1 MRFFELQ
8 AVILAGGLGT
18 RLRPLTFR
26 VPKPMVDINGK
37 PFLEIKLRDM
47 LKRGI
52 TDYVV
57 CVGYL
62 GNMIEEYFGDG
73 SRFGARIRYSYD
85 GEKLLGP
92 IGALKNAQNLL
103 DEDFIVTY
111 GDNHVDVDYFEMV
124 KKLRES
130 KVLGLMAVLHN
141 KNRRGKSD
149 VDVRNGYVVAY
160 SKRSAKGLE
169 WINYG
174 VFALRKEALEL
185 ARSGEEEEFF
195 NELISRRELLAFK
208 VSKRFYDVG
217 SHDSLEEFRRLFTE
231 GNMHSASLNCT
242 AGNLIVS
249 SHLRCPRTVISV
261 GNFHVYCLNSL
272 SKAFFPSKME
282 FPFRLNCS
290 LVGS

>member
-1 MRFFELQ
+1 MNTLQ

-18 RLRPLTFR
+18 RLRPLTLK

-47 LKRGI
+47 LERGI
-52 TDYVV
+52 RDYVF

-73 SRFGARIRYSYD
+73 SRFSARIRYSYD

-103 DEDFIVTY
+103 EEDFVVTY
-111 GDNHVDVDYFEMV
+111 GDNYVDVDYHEMA
-124 KKLRES
+124 KKLRKS
-130 KVLGLMAVLHN
+130 RALGVMAVLHN
-141 KNRRGKSD
+141 KNRWGKSD
-149 VDVRNGYVVAY
+149 ADVRNGYVVAY
-160 SKRSAKGLE
+160 SKHSDKGFE

-174 VFALRKEALEL
+174 VFALRKEALGL
-185 ARSGEEEEFF
+185 ARSGDEEEFF

-217 SHDSLEEFRRLFTE
+217 LPDSLEEFKRLI
-231 GNMHSASLNCT
+231 ASMK
-242 AGNLIVS
+242 
-249 SHLRCPRTVISV
+249 VI
-261 GNFHVYCLNSL
+261 N
-272 SKAFFPSKME
+272 
-282 FPFRLNCS
+282 
-290 LVGS
+290 

>member
-1 MRFFELQ
+1 MFEKVQ
-8 AVILAGGLGT
+8 AVILAGGIGT
-18 RLRPLTFR
+18 RLRPLTLK

-37 PFLEIKLRDM
+37 PFLEIKLSDM

-52 TDYVV
+52 TDYVF

-62 GNMIEEYFGDG
+62 GKVIEEYFGDG
-73 SRFGARIRYSYD
+73 SRFGAKIRYSYD
-85 GEKLLGP
+85 GENLLGP

-103 DEDFIVTY
+103 NEDFIVTY
-111 GDNHVDVDYFEMV
+111 GDNYVVVDYYEMV

-130 KVLGLMAVLHN
+130 KALGLMAVLHN
-141 KNRRGKSD
+141 KNRWGKSD
-149 VDVRNGYVVAY
+149 VDVRDGYVVAY
-160 SKRSAKGLE
+160 SKHSDKGFE

-217 SHDSLEEFRRLFTE
+217 SHDSLEEFRRLFAE
-231 GNMHSASLNCT
+231 GNVHSATLDCT

-249 SHLRCPRTVISV
+249 SHLRCSRTVISV
-261 GNFHVYCLNSL
+261 GNFYVYRLKSL
-272 SKAFFPSKME
+272 SKPFLPNKIE

>member
-1 MRFFELQ
+1 MFEKVQ

-18 RLRPLTFR
+18 RLRPLTLK

-52 TDYVV
+52 RDYVF

-62 GNMIEEYFGDG
+62 GKVIEEYFGDG
-73 SRFGARIRYSYD
+73 SKFGARIRYSYD

-111 GDNHVDVDYFEMV
+111 GDNYVDVDYYGMV
-124 KKLRES
+124 KDLRES
-130 KVLGLMAVLHN
+130 KALGVMAVLHN
-141 KNRRGKSD
+141 KNRWGKSD
-149 VDVRNGYVVAY
+149 VDVRDGYVVAY
-160 SKRSAKGLE
+160 SKHSEKGLE

-174 VFALRKEALEL
+174 VFALRKGALGL
-185 ARSGEEEEFF
+185 ARSGDEEEFF
-195 NELISRRELLAFK
+195 NELIPRRKLLAFK

-217 SHDSLEEFRRLFTE
+217 SPESLEEFKR
-231 GNMHSASLNCT
+231 
-242 AGNLIVS
+242 LIVS
-249 SHLRCPRTVISV
+249 MKVI
-261 GNFHVYCLNSL
+261 N
-272 SKAFFPSKME
+272 
-282 FPFRLNCS
+282 
-290 LVGS
+290 

>member
-1 MRFFELQ
+1 MNTLQ

-18 RLRPLTFR
+18 RLRPLTLK

-52 TDYVV
+52 RDYVF

-62 GNMIEEYFGDG
+62 GKVIEEYFGDG
-73 SRFGARIRYSYD
+73 SKFGARIRYSYD

-111 GDNHVDVDYFEMV
+111 GDNYVDVDYYGMV
-124 KKLRES
+124 KDLRES
-130 KVLGLMAVLHN
+130 KALGVMAVLHN
-141 KNRRGKSD
+141 KNRWGKSD
-149 VDVRNGYVVAY
+149 VDVRGGYVVAY
-160 SKRSAKGLE
+160 SKHSNKNFE

-174 VFALRKEALEL
+174 VFALRKEALGL
-185 ARSGEEEEFF
+185 ARSGNEEEFF
-195 NELISRRELLAFK
+195 NELISRRKLLAFK

-217 SHDSLEEFRRLFTE
+217 SHDSLEEFRRLFMK
-231 GNMHSASLNCT
+231 GNVHSASLDCT

-249 SHLRCPRTVISV
+249 SHLRCSRTVISPW
-261 GNFHVYCLNSL
+261 NSHVCRLKFL
-272 SKAFFPSKME
+272 SKAFFPNKIE
-282 FPFRLNCS
+282 FPFRQNCS